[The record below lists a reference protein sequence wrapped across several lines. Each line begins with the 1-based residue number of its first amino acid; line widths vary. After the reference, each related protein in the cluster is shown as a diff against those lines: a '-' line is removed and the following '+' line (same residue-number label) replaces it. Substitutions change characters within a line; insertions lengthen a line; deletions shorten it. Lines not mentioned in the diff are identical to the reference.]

1 MWQRCVSLDVLAQ
14 TSSNTGSH
22 NVRTNGLRSATE
34 DADSI
39 CAICAKQ
46 AAPGA
51 EVFLSQTAVKQTVLY
66 TVPSAGTWQPL
77 QAARHSLLSP
87 AGWSTQVGH
96 CLPQQFAQVR

>member
-22 NVRTNGLRSATE
+22 HVRPNGLRRATE
-34 DADSI
+34 DTDSV

-46 AAPGA
+46 AAPG
-51 EVFLSQTAVKQTVLY
+51 EKVFLNQRAVKQAVLY
-66 TVPSAGTWQPL
+66 TLPPAGTWQPL